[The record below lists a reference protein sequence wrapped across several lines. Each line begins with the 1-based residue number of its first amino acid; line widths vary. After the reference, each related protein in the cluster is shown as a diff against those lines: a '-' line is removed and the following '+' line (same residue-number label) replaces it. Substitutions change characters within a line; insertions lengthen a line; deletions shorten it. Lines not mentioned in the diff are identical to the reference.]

1 MISDIQNKIMSYIP
15 YDYADKINTYLS
27 GDNLYILILIIYSA
41 MVSMYTPRS
50 IINLINQPVARFLI
64 LGLILYTATYNI
76 LLAIFIS
83 IAFIIT
89 VSIDTSIII
98 SKTNLK
104 PIYDFD
110 NEGFVGTKSKDNK
123 KNDTDDD
130 DEEDIEDDE
139 KFENQSNNEEDDEDD
154 NGKTDEEFINHLS
167 QNTNLNDTFKDLHN
181 AIHKLET
188 FISTNKK

>member
-1 MISDIQNKIMSYIP
+1 MSYIP

-83 IAFIIT
+83 IAF
-89 VSIDTSIII
+89 
-98 SKTNLK
+98 NLSSL
-104 PIYDFD
+104 
-110 NEGFVGTKSKDNK
+110 N
-123 KNDTDDD
+123 
-130 DEEDIEDDE
+130 
-139 KFENQSNNEEDDEDD
+139 SN
-154 NGKTDEEFINHLS
+154 
-167 QNTNLNDTFKDLHN
+167 
-181 AIHKLET
+181 
-188 FISTNKK
+188 